1 MHIRSG
7 SRLRRVRLLVFLFL
21 TQLLT
26 GCQTF
31 SSPLSQWRAAY
42 DGNLVKGPTKEEMAD
57 AASYSDSQNLLD
69 RWLTPRPDAGANSRD
84 KSSTMILG
92 SDGWRP
98 VVKPARDP
106 VADAEYQAVE
116 KLFQQGRFAE
126 AEKGFA
132 KIAKSRKGS
141 PWGENSQFYLA
152 ESQFQQKKYVNAH
165 DSFELLHKDYPA
177 NAYMEELVSRE
188 YAIAQ
193 IWLAQCDPTTPKEK
207 LLPWYNRFT
216 GTLPVIDTA
225 GSGIKALEHVRMN
238 KSDDPLA
245 ERASYEMG
253 NYYMKHHDYES
264 ASVYYE
270 EFIHDYTKSPLL
282 EEVQHLAIDA
292 RMRAYEGPDYDASG
306 LEKARDLVRR
316 TGDAFPERQ
325 ANFEGLYHTLDLI
338 NDAQAEKTFKQAEYY
353 KRVHKVASAE
363 YYFGKIPRRWP
374 NSVWAEKAKGELAQ
388 LAKLPRTPSKPTRII
403 IPPGASDPFGSSS
416 GMGGMGGMGMGGMG
430 MGGMGMGGM
439 GMGGMG
445 GMGMM

>member
-1 MHIRSG
+1 M
-7 SRLRRVRLLVFLFL
+7 
-21 TQLLT
+21 
-26 GCQTF
+26 GCQSF

-57 AASYSDSQNLLD
+57 AAGLSDSQNLLE
-69 RWLTPRPDAGANSRD
+69 RWIAPRPDPGAKSKD

-98 VVKPARDP
+98 MVKPAKDP
-106 VADAEYQAVE
+106 VADAEYQEVE

-132 KIAKSRKGS
+132 KIAKNRKGT

-152 ESQFQQKKYVNAH
+152 ESQFQLKNYVAAH
-165 DSFELLHKDYPA
+165 DSFEMLHKEYPA
-177 NAYMEELVSRE
+177 NAYAEEIVARE
-188 YAIAQ
+188 FFIASLWMQ
-193 IWLAQCDPTTPKEK
+193 QCDPNTPREK
-207 LLPWYNRFT
+207 LLPWYCRFT
-216 GTLPVIDTA
+216 GALPLIDTA

-245 ERASYEMG
+245 ERAAYELG
-253 NYYMKHHDYES
+253 NHYMKHHDYES
-264 ASVYYE
+264 AAVYYD

-292 RMRAYEGPDYDASG
+292 RMKAYAGPDYDASG
-306 LEKARDLVRR
+306 LEKARELVRR
-316 TGDAFPERQ
+316 TGQTFPERQ

-338 NDAQAEKTFKQAEYY
+338 NDAQAEKAFKDGEYY
-353 KRVHKVASAE
+353 KRVRKVASAE

-374 NSVWAEKAKGELAQ
+374 NTVWAEKAKVELAQ
-388 LAKLPRTPSKPTRII
+388 LAKMPRTPSKPTRII
-403 IPPGASDPFGSSS
+403 IPPGSIDPFG
-416 GMGGMGGMGMGGMG
+416 GGGGGGGMGMG